1 MLTSF
6 EQTIIEPAR
15 YQLETLIIGQELLG
29 LEQTASTNSLI
40 RERAFAGVAEGL
52 VIVANE
58 QTAGRG
64 RRGRSWSAPA
74 GSSLL
79 LSLLLRP
86 TWLVPSESF
95 LLTMLAAVAISEAIE
110 RETSCTVE
118 LKWPNDLLINGRKL
132 AGILVELETAGP
144 ERLRWAVIGSGINV
158 NWQPTDDPTI
168 NQAATSLASECGHE
182 VDRAGLLRAILHS
195 YDRHYLNLRSGRREA
210 LRQAWLDRLTTL
222 GKAVEVE
229 LSTHSFVGVA
239 EAVDQHGGLQV
250 RDSTGQLQTVYAGN
264 VKVRPLAQA

>member
-110 RETSCTVE
+110 RETSCRVE

-182 VDRAGLLRAILHS
+182 IDRASLLRAILHS

-222 GKAVEVE
+222 GKAVEIE

-250 RDSTGQLQTVYAGN
+250 RDNTGQLQTVYAGD